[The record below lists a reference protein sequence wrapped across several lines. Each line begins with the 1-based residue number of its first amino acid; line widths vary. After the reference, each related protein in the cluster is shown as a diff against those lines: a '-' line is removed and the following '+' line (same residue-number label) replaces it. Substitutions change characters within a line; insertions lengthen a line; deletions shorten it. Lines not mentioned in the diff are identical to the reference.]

1 MKQIKLSLLFL
12 LILAMILAGCSRE
25 DLPALPKLPVA
36 APDLSKLPGIPKA
49 LSELPGL
56 LEELGLP
63 DLSQIAN
70 LPKLED
76 LPGLQTPPGAQA
88 FSGPMDRQI
97 KIGERVPG
105 TDIVLTAINGESADF
120 QIAGLHSPRTVG
132 DSLDFDGPWP
142 GLSGT
147 TYALR
152 LRIYRVGSDNVRA
165 AGVNRLVVNNIQA
178 TEDNS
183 SPTGFTIKFPF
194 TSGIAA
200 GEKLLGTTIGYVGTG
215 DRGGQLSGLPAN
227 DYPYR
232 KTGDSI
238 TWTGHIRPDIAANY
252 NLRMLLYSAD
262 RAQVGGIVT
271 IALPNQ

>member
-1 MKQIKLSLLFL
+1 MKRTKFP
-12 LILAMILAGCSRE
+12 LILLVIVTIFLASCSRE
-25 DLPALPKLPVA
+25 DLPALPKLPVT

-49 LSELPGL
+49 LSEIPGM
-56 LEELGLP
+56 LEDLGLP

-76 LPGLQTPPGAQA
+76 LPGLQTPPGGQA
-88 FSGPMDRQI
+88 FNGPMDRSI

-105 TDIVLTAINGESADF
+105 TDIVLTAINGDSADF
-120 QIAGLHSPRTVG
+120 QIAGLHSPRALG

-147 TYALR
+147 TYSLR
-152 LRIYRVGSDNVRA
+152 LRIYRIGSDNVRA
-165 AGVNRLVVNNIQA
+165 AGVNRLVVNNVQP
-178 TEDNS
+178 TVDNS

-194 TSGIAA
+194 TASVAV
-200 GEKLLGTTIGYVGTG
+200 GENLAGTTYGYVGTG
-215 DRGGQLSGLPAN
+215 DRGGQLSGLPGN

-238 TWTGHIRPDIAANY
+238 AWTGHIRQDITASY
-252 NLRMLLYSAD
+252 NLRMLLYDAD

-271 IALPNQ
+271 LALPN

>member
-1 MKQIKLSLLFL
+1 MKQTKLSLL
-12 LILAMILAGCSRE
+12 ILALLMTFLAGCSRE
-25 DLPALPKLPVA
+25 DLPSLPKLPVT
-36 APDLSKLPGIPKA
+36 APKLSDLPGIPKA
-49 LSELPGL
+49 LSNLPGL

-88 FSGPMDRQI
+88 FNGPMDRAI

-105 TDIVLTAINGESADF
+105 TDLVLTAINGENADF
-120 QIAGLHSPRTVG
+120 QIAGLHSVRTLG
-132 DSLDFDGPWP
+132 DSLDFDGAWP

-147 TYALR
+147 TYSLR

-165 AGVNRLVVNNIQA
+165 AGVNRLVISNLQP
-178 TEDNS
+178 TPDS
-183 SPTGFTIKFPF
+183 QTPTGFTIKFPF
-194 TSGIAA
+194 TGSVAA
-200 GEKLLGTTIGYVGTG
+200 GETLPGTTVGYVGTG
-215 DRGGQLSGLPAN
+215 DRGGQLSGLPQS

-232 KTGDSI
+232 KVGDSI
-238 TWTGHIRPDIAANY
+238 TWAGHIRADIPASY
-252 NLRMLLYSAD
+252 NLRMLLYSAE

-271 IALPNQ
+271 LALPNQ